1 MVIPEV
7 VIIAVYLFLIL
18 LLAFPQST
26 KKQHPDKDLE
36 DAIAKYLTNLE
47 KDSKGK

>member
-7 VIIAVYLFLIL
+7 VIIAVYLGLIL
-18 LLAFPQST
+18 LLAFPRSA
-26 KKQHPDKDLE
+26 KKHPGEELE

-47 KDSKGK
+47 KDSKGN